1 MKKKTDKPFHKL
13 SIYRKTLI
21 WMILAIL
28 VIFLILAV
36 VYSILYT
43 QARIEQLEVQL
54 LSAAQAAV
62 ERAETN
68 MDDNN
73 INFVSTHQERGY
85 LSFTAKS
92 TDSIVWLIN
101 SKGQIIYH
109 SALPKSARENLE
121 IDEMKLPILSQ
132 EMLNTSAINVDG
144 FSELGNYFS
153 LLPQDEQWL
162 TVSYPL
168 SGSYGYGGEIM
179 LHHSLG
185 ENRFSFV
192 LGEESLWVSMFIA
205 FVFAIFIIIVLSR
218 NITRP
223 ISKIVKTAEDVYHG
237 NLQAR
242 VYLKQNSEPLYI
254 HESIEHKE
262 DDIMI
267 LVRTMNTLIS
277 KWEKQENERDDFT
290 SSISHDLR
298 TPLTSIKGFLGAI
311 RDGTILEE
319 NKQHYLDIV
328 YQEVDRLQKL
338 IENLFDTTTIGK
350 YKELHKTVFDIEYL
364 IQEVI
369 SSLNSM
375 INQKSIH
382 INLDCQ
388 LTDDELSVVADRDA
402 IQRVIYN
409 ILSNA
414 IKYTPDNGFIRVGIL
429 PKDEQRVTISI
440 EDDGEGISKE
450 DRTHIFERFFKVN
463 KSRNTEGSG
472 MGLYIARTLL
482 SMHEQSIFVGESSL
496 GGARFTFTL
505 EKTKARKI

>member
-1 MKKKTDKPFHKL
+1 
-13 SIYRKTLI
+13 
-21 WMILAIL
+21 
-28 VIFLILAV
+28 
-36 VYSILYT
+36 
-43 QARIEQLEVQL
+43 
-54 LSAAQAAV
+54 
-62 ERAETN
+62 
-68 MDDNN
+68 
-73 INFVSTHQERGY
+73 
-85 LSFTAKS
+85 
-92 TDSIVWLIN
+92 
-101 SKGQIIYH
+101 
-109 SALPKSARENLE
+109 
-121 IDEMKLPILSQ
+121 
-132 EMLNTSAINVDG
+132 
-144 FSELGNYFS
+144 
-153 LLPQDEQWL
+153 
-162 TVSYPL
+162 
-168 SGSYGYGGEIM
+168 
-179 LHHSLG
+179 
-185 ENRFSFV
+185 
-192 LGEESLWVSMFIA
+192 
-205 FVFAIFIIIVLSR
+205 
-218 NITRP
+218 
-223 ISKIVKTAEDVYHG
+223 
-237 NLQAR
+237 
-242 VYLKQNSEPLYI
+242 
-254 HESIEHKE
+254 
-262 DDIMI
+262 MI

-311 RDGTILEE
+311 RDGTIPEE